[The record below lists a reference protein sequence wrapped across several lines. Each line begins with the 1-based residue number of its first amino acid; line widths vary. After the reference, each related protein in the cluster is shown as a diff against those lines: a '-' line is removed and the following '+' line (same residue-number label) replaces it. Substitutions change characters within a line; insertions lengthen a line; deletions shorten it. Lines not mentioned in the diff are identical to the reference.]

1 MHLRHI
7 VIAIACTFILTA
19 CTSTPSTIYNAKEQ
33 QILLSES
40 LITQAYLDVYD
51 EWKGVPYRFGGES
64 FRGIDCSAFVQVAV
78 FNVTKQSVPRT
89 TNEQSKEGIKIS
101 YQDAQ
106 NGDLVFFKTSPRTNH
121 VGIYLGM
128 NQFLHASTSKGV
140 IISRLDN
147 PYWASKFWQFRRV

>member
-1 MHLRHI
+1 MHSKKI
-7 VIAIACTFILTA
+7 VIAIACTFILNA
-19 CTSTPSTIYNAKEQ
+19 CSSTPPISNNENERQ
-33 QILLSES
+33 LLQHDSH
-40 LITQAYLDVYD
+40 ITQSYLGVYD

-89 TNEQSKEGIKIS
+89 TNEQSKEGIKIN
-101 YQDAQ
+101 YKDAKS
-106 NGDLVFFKTSPRTNH
+106 GDLVFFKTSPNTNH

>member
-1 MHLRHI
+1 MQLIQRVI
-7 VIAIACTFILTA
+7 VIASIFALSACSSA
-19 CTSTPSTIYNAKEQ
+19 PSNIDNSNKQ
-33 QILLSES
+33 QLHSS
-40 LITQAYLDVYD
+40 DSHITQAYLEVYD

-89 TNEQSKEGIKIS
+89 TNEQSREGIKIS
-101 YQDAQ
+101 YKEVK
-106 NGDLVFFKTSPRTNH
+106 NGDLVFFKTSPKTNH